1 MKRITGLLIILC
13 LLVANIQNLHA
24 EQLSSDKFIH
34 LSDMQYTFDRQSALI
49 ELSAQEVDSIDT
61 MVNKS
66 NQELKLLSGHYD
78 MVDIGNNRILISQ
91 GNQAYAGVSKPIVK
105 YYWGY
110 EVWLN
115 HSDTNEMIINLNT
128 AVGVG
133 VIAAGG
139 VGISSIWTGP
149 FGVIVGAY
157 IGMETGYASILSARL
172 QGCDRGKG
180 VIVHMG
186 WSKIFKV
193 FSQ

>member
-1 MKRITGLLIILC
+1 MKRITGLFIVLF
-13 LLVANIQNLHA
+13 LLVSNIQGVCA
-24 EQLSSDKFIH
+24 EQLPPDKFIH
-34 LSDMQYTFDRQSALI
+34 LSNMQYIFDRQSALL
-49 ELSAQEVDSIDT
+49 ELSAQEVDSIAT
-61 MVNKS
+61 MIDRS

-128 AVGVG
+128 AVG
-133 VIAAGG
+133 AGAIVAG
-139 VGISSIWTGP
+139 TVAISSIWTGP
-149 FGVIVGAY
+149 VWVIVGGY
-157 IGMETGYASILSARL
+157 LGIESGYASILSARL
-172 QGCDRGKG
+172 QGGDKGRG

-186 WSKIFKV
+186 WTKNFKV